1 MTLKELKQR
10 FIEELQ
16 FLYDADETEQLFY
29 LAVDHVSG
37 MNRIQTIF
45 NADHQIESAQYNSY
59 QRIQKEL
66 KEGIPLQY
74 ITGKAW
80 FCGLKFK
87 VNGSVLIP
95 RPETEEL
102 VQWILETASGV
113 ENSNLI
119 DIGTGSGC
127 IAVTLKNRM
136 SGLQVDALDI
146 SADALSVAKEN
157 AMANAA
163 KVNFIQ
169 SDILGYESPTQY
181 DFIVSNP
188 PYITEEERGEMH
200 RNVLSYEPGL
210 ALFVSNENPLIFYKS
225 IADFAVRNLRR
236 TGYLFFE
243 INEYLSKETI
253 DMLTDKG
260 FINIELKSDMQ
271 GKDRMIRCRLSVRP
285 GDGIR

>member
-16 FLYDADETEQLFY
+16 FLYDAEETEQLFY

-59 QRIQKEL
+59 QRILKEL

-87 VNGSVLIP
+87 VNSSVLIP

>member
-1 MTLKELKQR
+1 
-10 FIEELQ
+10 
-16 FLYDADETEQLFY
+16 
-29 LAVDHVSG
+29 
-37 MNRIQTIF
+37 
-45 NADHQIESAQYNSY
+45 
-59 QRIQKEL
+59 
-66 KEGIPLQY
+66 
-74 ITGKAW
+74 
-80 FCGLKFK
+80 
-87 VNGSVLIP
+87 
-95 RPETEEL
+95 
-102 VQWILETASGV
+102 
-113 ENSNLI
+113 
-119 DIGTGSGC
+119 
-127 IAVTLKNRM
+127 
-136 SGLQVDALDI
+136 LQVDALDI

-271 GKDRMIRCRLSVRP
+271 GKDRMIRCRLSIRP

>member
-271 GKDRMIRCRLSVRP
+271 GKDRMIRCRLSIRP